1 MKAFVNNK
9 AMSLTEATI
18 KAFKKKSD
26 AYKIQI
32 NVIFNLN
39 FYQSN
44 RIIFLLD
51 ILKAIGIIQ
60 GSPDSYEYKG
70 AFGFQQFVEQCKL
83 YSGIEEVEKP
93 LKPKV
98 VQPCNYSF
106 AMAKK
111 RKRPE
116 IDSTKENNTW
126 ELFKGEGAFKRVNAL
141 VDRMQAS

>member
-1 MKAFVNNK
+1 
-9 AMSLTEATI
+9 MSLTEATVE
-18 KAFKKKSD
+18 AFKKKSKPD
-26 AYKIQI
+26 TYKIQI

-51 ILKAIGIIQ
+51 ILKAIGIIR
-60 GSPDSYEYKG
+60 GSSDSYEYKG
-70 AFGFQQFVEQCKL
+70 AYGFQQFVEQCKKH
-83 YSGIEEVEKP
+83 SGIEELEKP

-98 VQPCNYSF
+98 VQPYNYSF

-116 IDSTKENNTW
+116 TDPSAKENSTW
-126 ELFKGEGAFKRVNAL
+126 ELFKGEGAFKRVNPL
-141 VDRMQAS
+141 VDRMQLS